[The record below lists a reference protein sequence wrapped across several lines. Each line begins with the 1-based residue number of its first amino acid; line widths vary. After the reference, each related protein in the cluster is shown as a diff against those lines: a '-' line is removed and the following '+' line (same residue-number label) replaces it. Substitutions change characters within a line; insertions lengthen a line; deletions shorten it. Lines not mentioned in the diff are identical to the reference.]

1 MATDFVE
8 KLTEEINLLLLSQN
22 VLEQVHP
29 ERTKEM
35 VIKAADGALVAA
47 TKGHFKNQHL
57 ETKEVAYV
65 VASLMY
71 DQPGFNRGM
80 VNHAPKR
87 KK

>member
-8 KLTEEINLLLLSQN
+8 KLTEEINLLFLSQN
-22 VLEQVHP
+22 VNEQIQP

-35 VIKAADGALVAA
+35 VIKAADAALVAA
-47 TKGHFKNQHL
+47 TKGQFKNHYLQ
-57 ETKEVAYV
+57 TKEVAYV

-80 VNHAPKR
+80 VNHAPK

>member
-8 KLTEEINLLLLSQN
+8 KLTDEINLLLLSQN
-22 VLEQVHP
+22 ITEQVIP
-29 ERTKEM
+29 QRTKEM
-35 VIKAADGALVAA
+35 VIKAADSALLAA
-47 TKGHFKNQHL
+47 TKGQFKNHYL

-65 VASLMY
+65 VASLMF

-80 VNHAPKR
+80 VMHAPKR